1 MEDVLN
7 TLPGRLVVLV
17 LLACG
22 VVVVPAAPALADC
35 PAPESSSLDQQTKA
49 ADAVFTGTVT
59 GRRLDGGTRVYTLTV
74 DRVYKGDVAAETTVS
89 TPRRSAQCGLRL
101 DDADYVFFAPSDG
114 GDLSADSRGG
124 TAPATEARVHRVERL
139 LGSGEPAA
147 QPEPVEA
154 TLTLVAGEPT
164 TLSRL
169 AAPGVALVI
178 VGLLGL
184 LLVAGLGRRRS

>member
-7 TLPGRLVVLV
+7 TLPGRLIVLV

-35 PAPESSSLDQQTKA
+35 PAQESSSLDQQAKA

-59 GRRLDGGTRVYTLTV
+59 DRRLDGDRRVYTLTV

-101 DDADYVFFAPSDG
+101 DDADYVFFATSVG
-114 GDLSADSRGG
+114 GELSADSRGG

-139 LGSGEPAA
+139 LGSGEPAVR
-147 QPEPVEA
+147 PEPEEA

-164 TLSRL
+164 TLGRL
-169 AAPGVALVI
+169 AAPGAALVI

-184 LLVAGLGRRRS
+184 LLVAGLGRRRA